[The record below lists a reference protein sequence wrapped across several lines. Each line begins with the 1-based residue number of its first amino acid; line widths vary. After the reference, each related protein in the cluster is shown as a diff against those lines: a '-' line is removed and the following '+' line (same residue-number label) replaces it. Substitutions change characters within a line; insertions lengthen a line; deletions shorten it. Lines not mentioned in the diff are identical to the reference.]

1 MQEKSVLVVVAFMG
15 LCLSGA
21 LGALGQRSG
30 SIARGKGT
38 LEVVVVDEEGNRLPG
53 ARVSLPG
60 RRSTTGRDGSS
71 KFNLLP
77 GRYPIRVSKERY
89 RGRRM
94 NAGVRP
100 GETTTT
106 RVQLQK
112 LPGPA
117 PPQK

>member
-1 MQEKSVLVVVAFMG
+1 MRNVVI
-15 LCLSGA
+15 SIIGA
-21 LGALGQRSG
+21 LVLLPSNASVTAQPQG
-30 SIARGKGT
+30 SAVIPRGRGT
-38 LEVVVVDEEGNRLPG
+38 LEVVVVDEQGTPLAG
-53 ARVSLPG
+53 VLVSLPG
-60 RRSTTGRDGSS
+60 RRSSTGRDGSC

-77 GRYPIRVSKERY
+77 GRYPIRVSKGAY

-112 LPGPA
+112 LPGLP